1 MFIKHK
7 WYIPLGKKLLGK
19 KVFMEFIFPIFLV
32 SREIKFRNDRKIKLY
47 EIR

>member
-1 MFIKHK
+1 MIYL
-7 WYIPLGKKLLGK
+7 YIPLRKKLLGE